1 MSSVGMG
8 GFVTS
13 KGWLE
18 LGTQGSSKLKVEY
31 FNLNNA
37 AKSTTSKVSEGE
49 DSEMKDVSEFELAL
63 RTLRS
68 AAQFAC
74 PWNYSYL
81 ALENFLYSKQF
92 CKAELKNDPNP
103 ARTL

>member
-18 LGTQGSSKLKVEY
+18 LGTQGSSKLKVEQ

-37 AKSTTSKVSEGE
+37 AKSSTSKVSEGE
-49 DSEMKDVSEFELAL
+49 DSEMKIRLPLELLLPGSEEFPLLQAVL
-63 RTLRS
+63 
-68 AAQFAC
+68 
-74 PWNYSYL
+74 
-81 ALENFLYSKQF
+81 
-92 CKAELKNDPNP
+92 
-103 ARTL
+103 